1 MTQLPGRVAMS
12 LFAILLT
19 ANVFAKSPADESSA
33 AQKQK
38 EAAFEQEMAN
48 TTLTGAFTVDGK
60 LDAAPK
66 PESYEIESVKKLGGG
81 IWTFTTR
88 VKYGEVDVKLPIN
101 VPVIWA
107 GDTPVVCLTNA
118 SIPGMGEGFS
128 ARVVFYDNRYAGTW
142 QHGKKGG
149 HLYGTIAKSK
159 ANAKATTATETT
171 EE

>member
-1 MTQLPGRVAMS
+1 MTKPSRRLPRLLCAV
-12 LFAILLT
+12 LLT
-19 ANVFAKSPADESSA
+19 AISANASAEKPAEGTSA
-33 AQKQK
+33 EQKQR

-48 TTLTGAFTVDGK
+48 TVLTGAFTVDGK

-66 PESYEIESVKKLGGG
+66 SESYEIESVKHLGGG

-101 VPVIWA
+101 VPMIWA
-107 GDTPVVCLTNA
+107 GDTPMVSLTNA

-128 ARVVFYDNRYAGTW
+128 ARVIFYDNRYAGTW

-149 HLYGTIAKSK
+149 HMYGTIAKSK
-159 ANAKATTATETT
+159 SKSTTAE
-171 EE
+171 